1 MILYISSCKWH
12 HKLLVVHMPRRAGD
26 IDSIDRPSRGR
37 MEKEFSSVL
46 NLIGELGDLLS
57 YRDCGPSEV

>member
-1 MILYISSCKWH
+1 
-12 HKLLVVHMPRRAGD
+12 MPRRAGD

-46 NLIGELGDLLS
+46 NLIEELGDLLS